1 MEGATDAVED
11 TAAAADEAMEDSTAT
26 QTDEAMISEDS
37 EVLTVDGF
45 DFDRVMEMVESSE
58 LSQMQK
64 TVLTTSLE
72 GARDN
77 PELLQPVLENIKE
90 LMGM

>member
-1 MEGATDAVED
+1 M
-11 TAAAADEAMEDSTAT
+11 TAT
-26 QTDEAMISEDS
+26 QTDEAMVAEDS
-37 EVLTVDGF
+37 EALTVEGF
-45 DFDRVMEMVESSE
+45 DYDRVLEMVETSE

-77 PELLQPVLENIKE
+77 PELLQPVLDNIKE
-90 LMGM
+90 LMGQ